1 MMQGRGKGR
10 GPGAAAVMVGAI
22 LMAGALSCG
31 GAQAAEIVPHH
42 AVYSMSLGATH
53 GDAGV
58 TGAGGTMAYQWG
70 ESCDGW
76 TGEQR
81 YRLKMAYAESSDVS
95 MSSNFVTWESKD
107 GLKYRFNQKE
117 TRNGNENEEIRGQ
130 AKRDGADKGG
140 PFEFSLAADL

>member
-1 MMQGRGKGR
+1 MQGRAKGR

-31 GAQAAEIVPHH
+31 GAQAAEVVPHY

-53 GDAGV
+53 GEAGV

-70 ESCDGW
+70 ETCDGW
-76 TGEQR
+76 TVEQR

-95 MSSNFVTWESKD
+95 LSSNFVHW
-107 GLKYRFNQKE
+107 
-117 TRNGNENEEIRGQ
+117 
-130 AKRDGADKGG
+130 GAR
-140 PFEFSLAADL
+140 